1 MTDQSATP
9 SGVQDEAIESTETEK
24 IPYVNPRDL
33 AMDALAANRN
43 NDPDLGMTAKP
54 EPKVDEA
61 DAQLE
66 AQLSDEPKF
75 LNDGLDKYRVKVKI
89 DGEESDVSIADM
101 QREYQKAGAADRR
114 MADATRLQRENMELQ
129 ERLQQQLQNIP
140 AVPSQEDM
148 DTANQYTTALFA
160 GDEDEANKAFNS
172 AVSKAVQAE
181 MAKTGRSNT
190 TQVDPA
196 QIAQQVKQQMV
207 ADNALEQSRA
217 DYPQLYA
224 DPDIEALGAS
234 KIQRKMGEGKT
245 FAEALDETG
254 SEFAKSFNWTTAGR
268 QTENATTTARDMKL
282 EKKAN
287 IDNVRAINSKTTTT
301 EAPPQSA
308 TDVIAE
314 MRKARGM

>member
-9 SGVQDEAIESTETEK
+9 SGVQDEVTETEK
-24 IPYVNPRDL
+24 TPYIDPRMA
-33 AMDALAANRN
+33 AMDAISKQING
-43 NDPDLGMTAKP
+43 DP
-54 EPKVDEA
+54 EA
-61 DAQLE
+61 DAPEPAVTTETDTQLA

-75 LNDGLDKYRVKVKI
+75 LNDGLDQYRVKVKI
-89 DGEESDVSIADM
+89 DGQESDVSVADM

-140 AVPSQEDM
+140 AVPDVEDI

-160 GDEDEANKAFNS
+160 GDEAEANKAFAT
-172 AVSKAVQAE
+172 AVKKAVQAAIGE
-181 MAKTGRSNT
+181 TGRSNT
-190 TQVDPA
+190 TQVDPV

-207 ADNALEQSRA
+207 ADTALEQSRA

-224 DPDIEALGAS
+224 DPDIEALGAT
-234 KIQRKMGEGKT
+234 KIQRKMAEGKS
-245 FAEALDETG
+245 FAEALTETG

-268 QTENATTTARDMKL
+268 QTESATTTARDMKL
-282 EKKAN
+282 DRKAN
-287 IDNVRAINSKTTTT
+287 IDNVRAINSKTTTN
-301 EAPPQSA
+301 EAPPQST

>member
-1 MTDQSATP
+1 
-9 SGVQDEAIESTETEK
+9 VQDEVTKTEK
-24 IPYVNPRDL
+24 TPYIDPRMA
-33 AMDALAANRN
+33 AMDAISKQING
-43 NDPDLGMTAKP
+43 DP
-54 EPKVDEA
+54 EA
-61 DAQLE
+61 DAPEPAVTTETDTQLA

-75 LNDGLDKYRVKVKI
+75 LNDGLDQYRVKVKI
-89 DGEESDVSIADM
+89 DGQESDVSVADM

-140 AVPSQEDM
+140 AVPDVEDI

-160 GDEDEANKAFNS
+160 GDEAEANKAFAT
-172 AVSKAVQAE
+172 AVKKAVQAAIGE
-181 MAKTGRSNT
+181 TGRSNT
-190 TQVDPA
+190 TQVDPV

-207 ADNALEQSRA
+207 ADTALEQSRA

-224 DPDIEALGAS
+224 DPDIEALGAT
-234 KIQRKMGEGKT
+234 KIQRKIAEGKS
-245 FAEALDETG
+245 FAEALTETG

-268 QTENATTTARDMKL
+268 QNENATTTARDIKL
-282 EKKAN
+282 DRKAN

-301 EAPPQSA
+301 EAPPQST